1 MSFVTGKCQL
11 SRWQNNWVSFY
22 LLLWYEMSFF
32 CNILVNLPWGNI
44 KPLIHNMETNIRRL
58 LQHGIVTIKKFE
70 LQTWLLLKEYGPTYP
85 RIDQTYLRRLH
96 SEQGQ
101 LYPKVEE
108 QERQKKVAAIERS
121 RSRWKKWRIK
131 KSYNM
136 QILLR

>member
-1 MSFVTGKCQL
+1 
-11 SRWQNNWVSFY
+11 
-22 LLLWYEMSFF
+22 MSFF

-85 RIDQTYLRRLH
+85 LIDQTYLRRLH

-101 LYPKVEE
+101 LYSKVEE

-121 RSRWKKWRIK
+121 RSRWKKWGIK
-131 KSYNM
+131 KRYNM